1 MKTILALLLL
11 GATALL
17 VQSEEFSAEHAE
29 FMDIL
34 EDEEME
40 DARRHGGHPHRPR
53 PSGYPQPSKRPRPSR
68 RPRPTLPAFVVSS
81 LVVLMLLF
89 ITLTF
94 DVLSLAS

>member
-40 DARRHGGHPHRPR
+40 DAHRGHPHPSERPR
-53 PSGYPQPSKRPRPSR
+53 PSGHPRPSFH
-68 RPRPTLPAFVVSS
+68 PRPTPPEFVVSGF
-81 LVVLMLLF
+81 LVFAGVLNCF
-89 ITLTF
+89 
-94 DVLSLAS
+94 